1 MTTIQK
7 LRRNAIYQGDC
18 MELLRLVPTQSID
31 LILCDLPYGTTRNKW
46 DSLLPLPELWTYYNR
61 IIKEHGAIVLFAQA
75 PFDKILGASNL
86 EMLRYEWIWQKEL
99 GTGHLNARKM
109 PLKNHENILVFYKS
123 LPVYNPQMW
132 MSKPYVAKGRG
143 PSSNYGRYDST
154 VTISNGERYPL
165 SVVKFNRDATRLH
178 PTQKPLALCEYLIRT
193 YTNEGGLVLDN
204 CMGSGTTIVA
214 AINTG
219 RRYLGFEKEE
229 KYFAIAHERIEE
241 ALQLAN
247 QIA

>member
-1 MTTIQK
+1 M
-7 LRRNAIYQGDC
+7 
-18 MELLRLVPTQSID
+18 
-31 LILCDLPYGTTRNKW
+31 
-46 DSLLPLPELWTYYNR
+46 
-61 IIKEHGAIVLFAQA
+61 LFAQA

-178 PTQKPLALCEYLIRT
+178 PTQ
-193 YTNEGGLVLDN
+193 
-204 CMGSGTTIVA
+204 
-214 AINTG
+214 
-219 RRYLGFEKEE
+219 
-229 KYFAIAHERIEE
+229 
-241 ALQLAN
+241 
-247 QIA
+247 